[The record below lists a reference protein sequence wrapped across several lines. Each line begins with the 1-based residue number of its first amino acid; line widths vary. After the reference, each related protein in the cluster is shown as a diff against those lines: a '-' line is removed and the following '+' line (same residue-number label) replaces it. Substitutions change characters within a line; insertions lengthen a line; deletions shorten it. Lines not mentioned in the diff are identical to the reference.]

1 MKYIYLVYC
10 KDRYNNL
17 VFESAYPSED
27 MAKTVVNYLRENYK
41 DMYRDIDYEEV
52 LFYDELNLPEDGY

>member
-1 MKYIYLVYC
+1 MKYIYLAYC

-52 LFYDELNLPEDGY
+52 LFYDELNLPEDN